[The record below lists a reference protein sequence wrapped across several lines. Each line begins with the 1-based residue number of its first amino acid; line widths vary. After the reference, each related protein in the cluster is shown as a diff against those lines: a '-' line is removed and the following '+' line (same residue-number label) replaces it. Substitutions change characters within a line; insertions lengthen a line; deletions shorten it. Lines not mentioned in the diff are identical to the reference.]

1 MEYLC
6 LKQKRLFDSC
16 ILTLKNGVRYFKRGF
31 ECAS

>member
-6 LKQKRLFDSC
+6 LKQKRLFDSS
-16 ILTLKNGVRYFKRGF
+16 ILTLKNGARYFKCGF